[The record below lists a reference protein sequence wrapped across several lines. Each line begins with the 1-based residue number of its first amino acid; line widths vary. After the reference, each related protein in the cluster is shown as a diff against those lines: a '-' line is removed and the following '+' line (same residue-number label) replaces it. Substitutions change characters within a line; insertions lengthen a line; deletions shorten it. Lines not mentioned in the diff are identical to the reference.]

1 MRSIGAVIA
10 RVFRKEKEMSHVA
23 VQAILWIVAFVI
35 LLAYLRRRRKR
46 KTTTLP

>member
-1 MRSIGAVIA
+1 MN
-10 RVFRKEKEMSHVA
+10 HVA

-46 KTTTLP
+46 KTTILP

>member
-1 MRSIGAVIA
+1 
-10 RVFRKEKEMSHVA
+10 MSHVA
-23 VQAILWIVAFVI
+23 VQAILWIVAFAI